1 MSKKIHIPDHS
12 ILLSTQDA
20 VQAICQYMFDE
31 LDFDYFDYGHYYD
44 DGRTFHLLNDTGDGR
59 GKSFVKSYYN
69 EGLYITID
77 ELEYLRK
84 KYCSAENLFGF
95 FTADIA
101 FTDELPDK
109 VKHRTQ
115 MEIGESFSIG
125 PRIYLFKRYKDYV
138 ELSGFGSN
146 IHKHNF
152 YNFCIQ
158 NLPILESFI
167 KYFREE
173 AQDLIEMTKKECVT
187 LSPRSDYQQE
197 DSRYRNFVGYD
208 FRKKQK
214 INMRLTGQEAASLQQ
229 LASGKTFKEAA
240 KNLLISPRT
249 VESYIHNAKTK
260 IGCQSTHEL
269 LEIFSNLTRR

>member
-1 MSKKIHIPDHS
+1 
-12 ILLSTQDA
+12 
-20 VQAICQYMFDE
+20 MFDE
-31 LDFDYFDYGHYYD
+31 LNFDHFDYGHYYD

-59 GKSFVKSYYN
+59 GKSFVKSYYS
-69 EGLYITID
+69 EGLCITID

-84 KYCSAENLFGF
+84 KYCSAESLFGF

-101 FTDELPDK
+101 FTDDLPDK
-109 VKHRTQ
+109 VRHRKQ
-115 MEIGESFSIG
+115 MEIGNSFSIG

-158 NLPILESFI
+158 SFPILEGFI

-173 AQDLIEMTKKECVT
+173 AKDLIEMTKKECVT
-187 LSPRSDYQQE
+187 IAPRSDYQQ
-197 DSRYRNFVGYD
+197 DNSRYRNFVGYD
-208 FRKKQK
+208 FSKSQK
-214 INMRLTGQEAASLQQ
+214 ISLRLTRQEAACLQQ
-229 LASGKTFKEAA
+229 LAKGKTFKETA

-249 VESYIHNAKTK
+249 VENYIYNAQIKS
-260 IGCQSTHEL
+260 GCHCVHDL
-269 LEIFSNLTRR
+269 LETFSNLVCR

>member
-1 MSKKIHIPDHS
+1 MKIHLPDHS
-12 ILLSTQDA
+12 LLLNTQDA

-31 LDFDYFDYGHYYD
+31 LNFDYFDYGHYYD
-44 DGRTFHLLNDTGDGR
+44 DGRTFHLFNDTGNGC
-59 GKSFVKSYYN
+59 GKSFAKSYYN

-84 KYCSAENLFGF
+84 KYCSAEKLFGF

-101 FTDELPDK
+101 FTDDLPDK
-109 VKHRTQ
+109 AKHRTQ
-115 MEIGESFSIG
+115 MEIGNSFSIG

-158 NLPILESFI
+158 NFPILESFI
-167 KYFREE
+167 RYFREE
-173 AQDLIEMTKKECVT
+173 AKGLIEMTKKECVT
-187 LSPRSDYQQE
+187 ISPRSDYQQE

-208 FRKKQK
+208 FNKNQK
-214 INMRLTGQEAASLQQ
+214 INMRLTVQESASLQQ
-229 LASGKTFKEAA
+229 LASGKTFKQAA

-249 VESYIHNAKTK
+249 VESYIYNARTR
-260 IGCQSTHEL
+260 IGCQSTHAL
-269 LEIFSNLTRR
+269 LEIFSNLASR

>member
-1 MSKKIHIPDHS
+1 MNKKIIIPDNSVALS
-12 ILLSTQDA
+12 IQDA
-20 VQAICQYMFDE
+20 VQSICQYMFDE
-31 LDFDYFDYGHYYD
+31 LNFDHFDYGHYYD
-44 DGRTFHLLNDTGDGR
+44 DGRTFHLLNDTGDGC

-69 EGLYITID
+69 EGLCITID

-101 FTDELPDK
+101 FTDDLPDK
-109 VKHRTQ
+109 ARHRKNI
-115 MEIGESFSIG
+115 EISNSFSIG

-158 NLPILESFI
+158 NFPILESFI

-173 AQDLIEMTKKECVT
+173 AKGIIEMTKKECVT
-187 LSPRSDYQQE
+187 IAPRSDFQQE

-208 FRKKQK
+208 FRGNQK

-240 KNLLISPRT
+240 KKLLISPRT

-260 IGCQSTHEL
+260 ISCQSTREL
-269 LEIFSNLTRR
+269 LEVFSNLASR